1 MESINILIVE
11 DDVNISNML
20 VDLLTHSGYTADT
33 AYSGTEALFC
43 LEKKKLCF
51 NPSGFNAPGNERRGS
66 AEKPAPDL
74 GHPGHRRVRKGR
86 FSHQDQPAQKS
97 AQMTILP
104 SPLTTKSFWPVSRL
118 FCAVIQE
125 IQAFQAKALT
135 YKGLTLNPSTYEVYL
150 KGQPLSLTKR
160 EYKISG
166 ASDAKPTACFLP
178 KIVIYETV
186 WEDLFLGEDNAI
198 NVHISN
204 LRQKLA
210 KIDPDEAYIQT
221 VWGIGFKM
229 K

>member
-1 MESINILIVE
+1 MRRN
-11 DDVNISNML
+11 
-20 VDLLTHSGYTADT
+20 SGNTSL
-33 AYSGTEALFC
+33 SGKT
-43 LEKKKLCF
+43 
-51 NPSGFNAPGNERRGS
+51 
-66 AEKPAPDL
+66 
-74 GHPGHRRVRKGR
+74 
-86 FSHQDQPAQKS
+86 
-97 AQMTILP
+97 
-104 SPLTTKSFWPVSRL
+104 
-118 FCAVIQE
+118 
-125 IQAFQAKALT
+125 LT

-160 EYKISG
+160 EYKILELLMQNPQRVFS
-166 ASDAKPTACFLP
+166 KN
-178 KIVIYETV
+178 VIYETV

>member
-43 LEKKKLCF
+43 LEKKSYALILLDLMLPGMSGEEVLKSLRQTSDTLVIAVSAKDDSPTKISLLKNGADDYITKPF
-51 NPSGFNAPGNERRGS
+51 NNEELLARIEALLRRNSGNTGLSG
-66 AEKPAPDL
+66 K
-74 GHPGHRRVRKGR
+74 
-86 FSHQDQPAQKS
+86 
-97 AQMTILP
+97 T
-104 SPLTTKSFWPVSRL
+104 
-118 FCAVIQE
+118 
-125 IQAFQAKALT
+125 LT

-160 EYKISG
+160 EYKILELLMQNPQRVFS
-166 ASDAKPTACFLP
+166 KN
-178 KIVIYETV
+178 VIYETV